1 MKSFFFIQLFFI
13 VTFSALFIPI
23 FGGAYI
29 NKGLMGAFQEEID
42 RYQGGTSLALL
53 AEAMNLKNAKQRALF
68 LEEQQA
74 LMPYNLKLKALDT
87 LDLPNHKMLQLYQNK
102 QVYNSDNQFLYMILA
117 GHEQVLILENVNIRS
132 DHIHSDAEREGMGLM
147 ALLQRQLKRA
157 ESHEWEALIARKAT
171 LFSFDIELK
180 SLDVFPLNQ
189 RQQIKLDKG
198 KLVAIS
204 QDSLVRYGSG
214 LNYLLQL
221 TPNGKQVLIAGPIA
235 PTISSL
241 INEYFLVNT
250 AFLAMML
257 LCILSFWIWPTWRSS
272 RELLAFIHQHAEQG
286 NAKKLTLRFGSHF
299 NGLHNRFNNMSDN
312 IARQFTLNKMVT
324 QYLSRRLDAP
334 LKEMKQGLDKIEESD
349 DTRITNNEIA
359 KQEKAI
365 NTIRNLSS
373 DILLFSQVQG
383 ISSLHDFRRF
393 DLESWLI
400 LQLDKLREVSPIL
413 TLIKANHRLEVYL
426 DSQLLGQ
433 ALNKIVLMMN
443 DKEPDALT
451 IDLATHHPFAALMI
465 HCTSNDLHLEKE
477 LTRLC
482 EMSNE
487 QALISTTFISMPEL
501 SLPIYTC
508 ARIFQLHGA
517 RLQLQKRTQNTLT
530 LELMFSD
537 AHQPPLELK
546 RE

>member
-1 MKSFFFIQLFFI
+1 
-13 VTFSALFIPI
+13 
-23 FGGAYI
+23 
-29 NKGLMGAFQEEID
+29 MGAFQEEID
-42 RYQGGTSLALL
+42 RYQGGTTLALL

-74 LMPYNLKLKALDT
+74 LMPYNLRLKALDI

-147 ALLQRQLKRA
+147 ALLQRQLKRT

-180 SLDVFPLNQ
+180 SLGVFPLNQ

-286 NAKKLTLRFGSHF
+286 NAKKLILRFGSHF
-299 NGLHNRFNNMSDN
+299 NELHNAFNQMSAN
-312 IARQFTLNKMVT
+312 ITRQFSLNKMVT
-324 QYLSRRLDAP
+324 QYLSQRLEVP
-334 LKEMKQGLDKIEESD
+334 LLEMKEGLDKVEAST
-349 DTRITNNEIA
+349 DTRITAHEVYQ
-359 KQEKAI
+359 QEKAI
-365 NTIRNLSS
+365 NTIRHLSS

-383 ISSLHDFRRF
+383 VNALVSRVSF
-393 DLESWLI
+393 DLENWLFS
-400 LQLDKLREVSPIL
+400 QQDKLFEASS
-413 TLIKANHRLEVYL
+413 RLNIIRINQRREVYL
-426 DSQLLGQ
+426 DSKLMTQGLMQMLTVISGEKLITVSISVAVNQAHATLNIYCDSADEGLEKDLKLLCDMSNN
-433 ALNKIVLMMN
+433 LVSKS
-443 DKEPDALT
+443 
-451 IDLATHHPFAALMI
+451 ALMI
-465 HCTSNDLHLEKE
+465 TSE
-477 LTRLC
+477 LY
-482 EMSNE
+482 
-487 QALISTTFISMPEL
+487 
-501 SLPIYTC
+501 LPLFCC
-508 ARIFQLHGA
+508 ARILKLHGGC
-517 RLQLQKRTQNTLT
+517 LQLQKSQNDTLI
-530 LELMFSD
+530 LEIMFCDSNQLPMEVE
-537 AHQPPLELK
+537 A
-546 RE
+546 